1 MKKLLNKD
9 NVLPAVL
16 LAFVSW
22 LGVNAVGS
30 NVAIAS
36 LQTSQQEDER
46 VNKLVYAL
54 GDTIPKI
61 NAKLD
66 SIQSSVDQTMTL
78 TQTLSREQKDINL
91 RMFCNSLFNDRS
103 SVGYEKCVTEI
114 AKAN

>member
-1 MKKLLNKD
+1 MKKYLNKE
-9 NVLPAVL
+9 NILPAAL

-36 LQTSQQEDER
+36 LQSSQHENNR
-46 VNKLVYAL
+46 VNKLVYAI

-66 SIQSSVDQTMTL
+66 SIHSSVDQNMDL
-78 TQTLSREQKDINL
+78 TQTLSREQNAINL
-91 RMFCNSLFNDRS
+91 RMFCNSVFDDRGS
-103 SVGYEKCVTEI
+103 AEYTKCVTEI
-114 AKAN
+114 AKTH

>member
-46 VNKLVYAL
+46 VNK
-54 GDTIPKI
+54 
-61 NAKLD
+61 
-66 SIQSSVDQTMTL
+66 
-78 TQTLSREQKDINL
+78 
-91 RMFCNSLFNDRS
+91 
-103 SVGYEKCVTEI
+103 
-114 AKAN
+114 